1 MRAEAGQANGE
12 LRIRKFSFRAGDGA
26 ILGTG
31 PELTNCK
38 FREVRVSF
46 WDERGVEEGAS
57 WEEAQEGCTGDARGF
72 DGELA
77 IGRVEEFPIY
87 WAQLFV
93 NSLSPLLLR
102 VSKKKKGKGKETIS
116 MTIRAARTRLF
127 IYFYPIATILNGCPK
142 INARFELNIKEG
154 F

>member
-46 WDERGVEEGAS
+46 
-57 WEEAQEGCTGDARGF
+57 
-72 DGELA
+72 
-77 IGRVEEFPIY
+77 
-87 WAQLFV
+87 
-93 NSLSPLLLR
+93 
-102 VSKKKKGKGKETIS
+102 
-116 MTIRAARTRLF
+116 
-127 IYFYPIATILNGCPK
+127 
-142 INARFELNIKEG
+142 
-154 F
+154 